1 MGTLVTDLRN
11 AFRSLKKSPG
21 FAAVVVFTLALGIGA
36 NVAMFSVVNAVLME
50 GLPFPEA
57 DRLILGRTT
66 YEGELSWNVSSEDY
80 YDYRDQVRA
89 FETLGVIRTF
99 AGEETVTG
107 GEEPERVASTMV
119 SVNLFRALG
128 VGPQEGRDFN
138 QEDGEL
144 SAPGVVLISHGYW
157 QRRFGGEPEAVGR
170 SITVA
175 GTPVTVIGVMPPDFF
190 FFQNVD
196 IWLPMR
202 PGGPWTGV
210 RRYHNWT
217 VVGRLAPGVSIEQA
231 QAQVDVVAAQ
241 LQEAY
246 PESNAEKGLAV
257 LPLKDVLVDQY
268 DEMLLTLMAAIGLV
282 LLIACGNVAGLLL
295 ARGLGRTRELSVR
308 AALGASQGHILRQLL
323 GESLLLAVAAGVIG
337 TVLALWLQGMA
348 VGVLPLDYVG
358 ITEIGLSGP
367 MLGFALLLS
376 LVTALVFGAIPAWT
390 GARTNPGENLT
401 SGTRTTE
408 SGSGARMRSGLVVL
422 QVALSLILLIGSGLL
437 VRSFIRLQGVDPGFR
452 TEALLTAQVGI
463 PASDYDA
470 EERVAF
476 FDGLLEDIRNLPSVR
491 GAGAI
496 SQLPIKDGYSNVG
509 AWDPENPPPGPR
521 DRTLAEHRR
530 VAPGYF
536 DVMDIPILAGRD
548 FLDLGTPES
557 EFVLIVNETMA
568 RGLFGD
574 QNPLGRMVAVDTGEE
589 QPALARVVG
598 LVGDVRMT
606 GLAREPQWQMY
617 YSLGQVPSTGMS
629 LAIRTAGNP
638 AAVVNEVRQ
647 VLRNRDPDIPLG
659 NVATMDEVF
668 QDAVATP
675 RILMTSLSAF
685 ALVALFLSVLG
696 LYSVLA
702 FYVVWRMH
710 EIGIRVAMGA
720 TGGRVLGLVL
730 RRGLTLVVG
739 GLVLGLVGA
748 LILTR
753 YLQEQLYQ
761 VGTTDSLTF
770 GGVSVGLL
778 LVAILACLIPGW
790 RAVRVD
796 PVKALQ
802 VE

>member
-1 MGTLVTDLRN
+1 
-11 AFRSLKKSPG
+11 
-21 FAAVVVFTLALGIGA
+21 
-36 NVAMFSVVNAVLME
+36 
-50 GLPFPEA
+50 
-57 DRLILGRTT
+57 
-66 YEGELSWNVSSEDY
+66 
-80 YDYRDQVRA
+80 
-89 FETLGVIRTF
+89 
-99 AGEETVTG
+99 
-107 GEEPERVASTMV
+107 
-119 SVNLFRALG
+119 
-128 VGPQEGRDFN
+128 
-138 QEDGEL
+138 
-144 SAPGVVLISHGYW
+144 
-157 QRRFGGEPEAVGR
+157 
-170 SITVA
+170 
-175 GTPVTVIGVMPPDFF
+175 
-190 FFQNVD
+190 
-196 IWLPMR
+196 
-202 PGGPWTGV
+202 
-210 RRYHNWT
+210 
-217 VVGRLAPGVSIEQA
+217 
-231 QAQVDVVAAQ
+231 
-241 LQEAY
+241 
-246 PESNAEKGLAV
+246 
-257 LPLKDVLVDQY
+257 
-268 DEMLLTLMAAIGLV
+268 
-282 LLIACGNVAGLLL
+282 
-295 ARGLGRTRELSVR
+295 
-308 AALGASQGHILRQLL
+308 
-323 GESLLLAVAAGVIG
+323 
-337 TVLALWLQGMA
+337 
-348 VGVLPLDYVG
+348 
-358 ITEIGLSGP
+358 
-367 MLGFALLLS
+367 
-376 LVTALVFGAIPAWT
+376 
-390 GARTNPGENLT
+390 
-401 SGTRTTE
+401 
-408 SGSGARMRSGLVVL
+408 MRSGLVVL

-753 YLQEQLYQ
+753 YLQEQLYE